1 MIVALAF
8 SPFSDF
14 VWLHGPTFFI
24 DKRSILTMHFVTSSQ
39 VWKVTNERGV
49 TEEANF
55 VISGVGALHVP
66 LKPDFKDQVPLF

>member
-1 MIVALAF
+1 
-8 SPFSDF
+8 
-14 VWLHGPTFFI
+14 
-24 DKRSILTMHFVTSSQ
+24 MHFVTPSQ